1 MVVYLRRQDQHAA
14 SAYSQVLRGG
24 IMREPG
30 LPRGG
35 PEVQPEYDFGALL
48 DRFARVFGDASMRPR
63 IFDRGSLKGG
73 DVVEDFLLLSGIALP
88 IPPEAS
94 KKNSNPSIAL
104 EGQALLLAAGRR
116 LAAAT
121 GNDLWR
127 DTPQWRRL
135 AESVGEALTGR
146 GWRPTQAEARAF
158 MQRFSATNE
167 RARSRFFPHLPSLFS
182 LDFEDLAVAP
192 NASSAGQPGA
202 GRAGCAGA

>member
-1 MVVYLRRQDQHAA
+1 VVVYLRRQDQHAA

-48 DRFARVFGDASMRPR
+48 DRF
-63 IFDRGSLKGG
+63 
-73 DVVEDFLLLSGIALP
+73 EDFLLLSGIALP